1 MKALEPGRE
10 GHLNSPQPLSPEV
23 APVIGLDGFHKW
35 EGYQQTPSS
44 TNSSWKE
51 EVPCLVLGPRRL
63 LWDTQKLSSVAAPPD
78 PPNSHFFSGGQEQEK
93 YNEGNLRIHFLQ
105 RLKTY
110 QRPKR
115 QTLKLPGSRH
125 ARPVPTAPKHKARTL
140 CCFC

>member
-78 PPNSHFFSGGQEQEK
+78 PPNSHFFSVTMAWAGGGAGTVQRG
-93 YNEGNLRIHFLQ
+93 EGW
-105 RLKTY
+105 
-110 QRPKR
+110 
-115 QTLKLPGSRH
+115 
-125 ARPVPTAPKHKARTL
+125 
-140 CCFC
+140 